1 MIRLWNLEQD
11 KNYFLTLADADMT
24 GKLLRDKVVCVAYHE
39 KKKILAG
46 GTAEGR
52 VVMWK
57 SKFLLTGEAPGNSD
71 GWEAQLPV
79 SLTNTPIGEITWAG
93 NEGLLSAQS

>member
-1 MIRLWNLEQD
+1 MNCI
-11 KNYFLTLADADMT
+11 
-24 GKLLRDKVVCVAYHE
+24 AYHE

-46 GTAEGR
+46 GTQEGR

-57 SKFLLTGEAPGNSD
+57 SKFLLSGEAPSSND

-79 SLTNTPIGEITWAG
+79 TLSNTPISQISWASG
-93 NEGLLSAQS
+93 